1 MSVAASL
8 PLPSRSF
15 RLRQRARRV
24 PRMLWLALAVLAS
37 WSLEIAVY
45 SSFAPYGAV
54 LRQEVHTAP

>member
-8 PLPSRSF
+8 SLPSRPL

-45 SSFAPYGAV
+45 SSFAPHGAA
-54 LRQEVHTAP
+54 LRQELHATR